1 MGLEKRY
8 GFVYVNRNDD
18 RIDAAAKKE
27 IFLLESECEPGKWRI
42 PGRVKG
48 KLQIK

>member
-18 RIDAAAKKE
+18 RIDAAAKKKSFYWNQNVSLANGE
-27 IFLLESECEPGKWRI
+27 YLDG
-42 PGRVKG
+42 
-48 KLQIK
+48 